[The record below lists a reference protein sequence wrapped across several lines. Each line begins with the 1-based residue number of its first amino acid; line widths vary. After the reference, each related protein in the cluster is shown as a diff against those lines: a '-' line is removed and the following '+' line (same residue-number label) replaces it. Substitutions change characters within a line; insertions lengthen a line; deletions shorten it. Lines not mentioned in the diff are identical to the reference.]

1 MVKTQKAVRLFSVM
15 NFRLLCLVT
24 GIMIFLNPVFGSKFI
39 YTHSLNEAQQHLAAL
54 RLTKALQMVKS
65 ENIAFPDNVACDYLL
80 LYIEF
85 YKAMIHHHEN
95 GLAVFEK
102 LKNSTHERIKTL
114 SDENPSKLYLLGSI
128 HLQGALVKSVYNEYV
143 SAALE
148 FRSAY
153 QFLNQNHKKFP
164 AYLSTYK
171 DLGALQALLGTFP
184 DNYKWIVSLA
194 GLSGSFEEG
203 IKMLHN
209 YILQASKEPLIE
221 QQQAAI
227 FYTLIQLN
235 FGTDKSLAWN
245 FYEHYSKDYSVNL
258 MQNYVRAYVAGKCA
272 HNDEAIATLHAKP
285 ATSDYEVIHYMDYLM
300 GNYLLNKLD
309 MEGAV
314 WLKKYIIF
322 NPTKY
327 SVKESYQRLAWC
339 SLMQKDTLKFMVY
352 HNLMQK
358 RGRAPGSE
366 EKLVNAD
373 LAIGIY
379 PNIQLIKARLLF
391 DGGYYSKAD
400 GMLNSM
406 NPFVLPG
413 KFQRMEYEYR
423 IARIAHEQKNWAKAI
438 KYYGNTIDRAKKMDT
453 YLAPNACLQLGLIY
467 MNLHYNENAKVYLR
481 KVSTYKNYDYK
492 SSIEQKAKAAL
503 LQLE

>member
-1 MVKTQKAVRLFSVM
+1 MKFVSCL
-15 NFRLLCLVT
+15 NLRLLCFGTCILF
-24 GIMIFLNPVFGSKFI
+24 FLNPVFGSKFV

-54 RLTKALQMVKS
+54 RLTKAFQLVKA
-65 ENIAFPDNVACDYLL
+65 ENIANPDNVACDYLL

-85 YKAMIHHHEN
+85 YKVMIHHHEN
-95 GLAVFEK
+95 GLAAFEK
-102 LKNSTHERIKTL
+102 LKNSTHERIKSL

-153 QFLNQNHKKFP
+153 QYLNQNHKKFP
-164 AYLSTYK
+164 AYLCTYK

-184 DNYKWIVSLA
+184 DNYKWIVSIA
-194 GLSGSFEEG
+194 GLSGSYDDG
-203 IKMLHN
+203 LKMLHN
-209 YILQASKEPLIE
+209 YILHASKEPYIE

-235 FGTDKSLAWN
+235 FGTNKNLAWN
-245 FYEHYSKDYSVNL
+245 FYEHYSKDYAVNL

-272 HNDEAIATLHAKP
+272 HNDDAIATLQAKP
-285 ATSDYEVIHYMDYLM
+285 AGSDYEVIPYMDFLM

-309 MEGAV
+309 LEGAI
-314 WLKKYIIF
+314 WLKKYITF
-322 NPTKY
+322 NPGKY

-339 SLMQKDTLKFMVY
+339 ALLQKDTLKFTVY

-358 RGRAPGSE
+358 KGRTPGSE
-366 EKLVNAD
+366 EKLINAD
-373 LAIGIY
+373 LALGIY
-379 PNIQLIKARLLF
+379 PNIQLVKARLLF
-391 DGGYYSKAD
+391 DGGYYNKSE
-400 GMLNSM
+400 GILNTM

-413 KFQRMEYEYR
+413 RFQRIEYEYR
-423 IARIAHEQKNWAKAI
+423 NARIAHELKNWAKAI
-438 KYYGNTIDRAKKMDT
+438 KYYGNTIDHAQKMDT

-467 MNLHYNENAKVYLR
+467 MQLNYKENARIYLN

-492 SSIEQKAKAAL
+492 SSIQQKAKAAL